1 MSAASAKSE
10 LTLGVRNSGGFTAA
24 GPHRRGRAAERR
36 VGNEVRRRSVRS
48 YRMKFLLITLITH
61 LPDPVSGEKKSPA
74 ARLRDVVD
82 KAVLAEDL
90 GFDGFAV
97 GERHEDPFISSSPPV
112 VLSNIAARTS
122 KIGLFTAVTT
132 LSLLDPVRAFED
144 YSTLDNLSGGRLEL
158 IIGKGNGA
166 AQAELFHV
174 TTADQWDRNREGYE
188 LFRLLWGSE
197 HVTWSGRFRPPL
209 ADAKTLPRPLQDRIR
224 IWHGSATSKSSVDLA
239 ARHGDPIFSA
249 NVSNPVEPY
258 AELVRHYRQRW
269 EFHGRRPQD
278 ALVGAGTAGFYVA
291 STSQEAVNRYRP
303 IFEARLAV
311 QRRAGMPAVFD
322 SIEDFIERSS
332 ALVGSPEQVIDKVGR
347 YHEQLG
353 HEVIHLSADA
363 DGLTPSQQ
371 RSSLELF
378 QSDVAPILR
387 ERIPSRPLSAQLAS
401 ESSEPSESSSDITQV
416 RPIAPAGKEQL
427 G

>member
-1 MSAASAKSE
+1 
-10 LTLGVRNSGGFTAA
+10 
-24 GPHRRGRAAERR
+24 
-36 VGNEVRRRSVRS
+36 
-48 YRMKFLLITLITH
+48 MKFLLMTLISH
-61 LPDPVSGEKKSPA
+61 QRDPISHEKKSPA
-74 ARLRDVVD
+74 DRLRDVVD
-82 KAVLAEDL
+82 SAVLADEL

-174 TTADQWDRNREGYE
+174 TTADQWSRNREGYE
-188 LFRLLWGSE
+188 LFRMLWDNE

-209 ADAKTLPRPLQDRIR
+209 VNAKALPRPLQRRIR
-224 IWHGSATSKSSVDLA
+224 IWHGSATSKDSVELA
-239 ARHGDPIFSA
+239 ARYGDPIFSA
-249 NVSNPVEPY
+249 NVTNSIEPY

-269 EFHGRRPQD
+269 EFYGHRPVD

-291 STSQEAVNRYRP
+291 PTSQQAVAEYRLT
-303 IFEARLAV
+303 FESRLAA
-311 QRRAGMPAVFD
+311 QRRAGISVVFD
-322 SIEDFIERSS
+322 SVEDLVDRSS
-332 ALVGSPEQVIDKVGR
+332 ALIGSPQQVIDKVGR

-363 DGLTPSQQ
+363 DGVTVSQ
-371 RSSLELF
+371 RRRSLEQF
-378 QSDVAPILR
+378 QSDVAPVLR
-387 ERIPSRPLSAQLAS
+387 ERIPSRPLVSQS
-401 ESSEPSESSSDITQV
+401 TP
-416 RPIAPAGKEQL
+416 KEVAL
-427 G
+427 